1 MTRNKMLTKEWY
13 ENWYSGR
20 EKIFG
25 WNIGRPHSGLIEILD
40 KRLVKAGCVLVPGC
54 GIGYDAILLAERG
67 FNVVAFDFSVNAIK
81 KARFRAR
88 SAGKLKGNLRFE
100 VEDIYDLPDSFLST
114 FDYVVEIG
122 NFQAMS
128 VKERRDYV
136 QIISQ
141 VLVSGGKCIVIC
153 KKYPPLTPGPK
164 GLRKASLQKYFS
176 RALEVEH
183 IEPVLMYRNAPPP
196 DGLRLLARKRK

>member
-13 ENWYSGR
+13 ESWYSGR

-40 KRLVKAGCVLVPGC
+40 KRLVKAGRVLVPGC

-128 VKERRDYV
+128 VKELLQISTSTSIGKSLRGKNVV
-136 QIISQ
+136 QQRNIQKFIIF
-141 VLVSGGKCIVIC
+141 
-153 KKYPPLTPGPK
+153 Y
-164 GLRKASLQKYFS
+164 LQY
-176 RALEVEH
+176 LPE
-183 IEPVLMYRNAPPP
+183 
-196 DGLRLLARKRK
+196 